1 MKVKL
6 LLSIGVGLLL
16 SGGLVLAGYR
26 HKPEVKTMQP
36 QESKPVELTEVEKP
50 EEKVTSETVEVKQTT
65 QTTTKPVA
73 NTTQAAQVSV
83 PTPPAPVTVTKVE
96 TKCDLPVPGKP
107 GAFQAQKITYYSDGS
122 TTTVL
127 MPAYCGTT
135 GHVVNTGN

>member
-1 MKVKL
+1 MKVKI

-73 NTTQAAQVSV
+73 TAQTTQTST
-83 PTPPAPVTVTKVE
+83 PTQPTPVTVTNVVE
-96 TKCDLPVPGKP
+96 KCDLPVPGQP
-107 GAFQAQKITYYSDGS
+107 GMFQAQKITYYSDGS

-127 MPAYCGTT
+127 LPAYCGSSP
-135 GHVVNTGN
+135 HVVNTGN